1 MFSVLSLGNKSM
13 APKMTVMIFRN
24 FWENGLKGGEFIREG
39 DHLFVKSSLK
49 TVAGMLYFIGKG
61 VVMD

>member
-1 MFSVLSLGNKSM
+1 M

-24 FWENGLKGGEFIREG
+24 FWENGLKGGEFIREEN
-39 DHLFVKSSLK
+39 HSFVKSSLK
-49 TVAGMLYFIGKG
+49 AVAGMLYFIGKG